1 MISST
6 AATLVGLLA
15 VVVSAQVDSDLLVKT
30 NHFTVQGIVEPDS
43 TNVRTFRRVPYAE
56 APINELRFKPPVT
69 KKPETELVDGTQY
82 GPSCIQLNNG
92 QPTVYTE
99 YLPGFLLAPGATTD
113 EDCLS
118 LILWAPRAVANQS
131 LPVIIYI
138 PGGGFTG
145 GGANSQYKYGANI
158 VRDNQDV
165 IVISIKYDLFPQLFR
180 RVAQLLMP
188 LSAIELMF
196 SVTLTLP
203 A

>member
-1 MISST
+1 MMLNAI
-6 AATLVGLLA
+6 ATSLGLLA
-15 VVVSAQVDSDLLVKT
+15 ALVAAQADSDLLVKT
-30 NHFTVQGIVEPDS
+30 NHFTIQGIVEPNT

-56 APINELRFKPPVT
+56 APLNQLRFKPPVT
-69 KKPETELVDGTQY
+69 KKPEVATLDGTQY

-92 QPTVYTE
+92 QPTAYTE
-99 YLPGFLLAPGATTD
+99 HLPGFLLAPGATTA

-118 LILWAPRAVANQS
+118 LILWAPRAAANQS

-165 IVISIKYDLFPQLFR
+165 IVISIK
-180 RVAQLLMP
+180 
-188 LSAIELMF
+188 
-196 SVTLTLP
+196 
-203 A
+203 